1 MDRLFFFKFF
11 EVLAVVLET
20 FIVYQFIF
28 GLFEKTADKKKNFLC
43 FSLFGMGLSAL
54 SIYAHMPL
62 LLITYTLF
70 GLFLLE
76 SIVCASTTATRIFS
90 VLYFAIVMIVSEILC
105 SALITGLGKLEI
117 TNTFDYGLPRV
128 LSILIAKLIQIF
140 AVRLTIL
147 IAQWKK
153 DDVDNID
160 VRFVFPIL
168 LCQACSILLTYHV
181 FALCFYSL
189 GEFDFFSF
197 FSISGIMYIN
207 IIIFWYFDRIKVA
220 YKYKAKNQTM
230 EIKLKLQED
239 YYRTLEAHQKET
251 VSLWHDIKK
260 HIDLIKALYNTKQNS
275 TAIAYLDELQNDL
288 SRRLRIIQT
297 EDPIIGALLTEQL
310 KRADKEGITFNL
322 DIHLGTQMKLQ
333 PIDLCIILGNLFD
346 NAFEACADLDSNCEK
361 LIRIEIKQ
369 REQSLFIQM
378 VNSYNSEANKVRR
391 SGRHGFGL
399 NNVKRSVGKYGGQFE
414 TNMSKSEYSATIVI
428 P

>member
-1 MDRLFFFKFF
+1 M
-11 EVLAVVLET
+11 
-20 FIVYQFIF
+20 
-28 GLFEKTADKKKNFLC
+28 
-43 FSLFGMGLSAL
+43 
-54 SIYAHMPL
+54 
-62 LLITYTLF
+62 
-70 GLFLLE
+70 
-76 SIVCASTTATRIFS
+76 
-90 VLYFAIVMIVSEILC
+90 
-105 SALITGLGKLEI
+105 
-117 TNTFDYGLPRV
+117 
-128 LSILIAKLIQIF
+128 
-140 AVRLTIL
+140 
-147 IAQWKK
+147 
-153 DDVDNID
+153 
-160 VRFVFPIL
+160 
-168 LCQACSILLTYHV
+168 
-181 FALCFYSL
+181 
-189 GEFDFFSF
+189 
-197 FSISGIMYIN
+197 
-207 IIIFWYFDRIKVA
+207 
-220 YKYKAKNQTM
+220 
-230 EIKLKLQED
+230 
-239 YYRTLEAHQKET
+239 
-251 VSLWHDIKK
+251 WHDIKK